1 MKIGFC
7 FLVKNNISNQKIWQ
21 KFFSMADRSS
31 YSIYIHAKSNVVST
45 ALDNVFID
53 PHPLVTEWASISL
66 VHATKR
72 LLETAFEDGCQ
83 AVVFLSGDS
92 LPIWNFKTI
101 CNLCTKT
108 LFSLQPKDGLHQYQ
122 IKKNQREHNR
132 IREFYNLP
140 STKNLV
146 KQNMFFSIT
155 KADFDAIKN
164 VDIDNFPCKEVPD
177 EYFWANQLI
186 IKGNAV
192 SDSDF
197 IFVNDDPTKTQS
209 LSWIVD
215 SELLHYTRSR
225 GYLFIR
231 KVAGFSDIQS
241 KKYYSKLISE

>member
-1 MKIGFC
+1 MSF
-7 FLVKNNISNQKIWQ
+7 QKLWQ
-21 KFFSMADRSS
+21 KFFMSADKSS
-31 YSIYIHAKSNVVST
+31 YSIYIHAKSNIVST
-45 ALDNVFID
+45 ILDNVFVD
-53 PHPLVTEWASISL
+53 PHPLDTEWASISL

-72 LLETAFEDGCQ
+72 LLETAFDDGCQ

-108 LFSLQPKDGLHQYQ
+108 LFSLQPKDGLQQYQ

-132 IREFYNLP
+132 IRGFYNLP

-164 VDIDNFPCKEVPD
+164 VDIDDFPCKEVPD

-186 IKGNAV
+186 IKGHEVN
-192 SDSDF
+192 DCNF

-209 LSWIVD
+209 LSWIID
-215 SELLHYTRSR
+215 SNLLHHTRSM

-231 KVAGFSDIQS
+231 KVKRFSDAQS
-241 KKYYSKLISE
+241 KKYYSNLIT